1 MAKQAKGQKY
11 GRNRDRNPSS
21 RLQKARTERNKARKI
36 KAAGTAYMAPGGK
49 PHPVPSTGR
58 EKPRSGIP
66 GLVPDQSGI
75 PLHLLI
81 VAGVLCDI
89 APQASRI
96 LSDRPS
102 LPHLV
107 SRETLNPISGKRT
120 PLRIAGE

>member
-1 MAKQAKGQKY
+1 MAKRNSPSDKG
-11 GRNRDRNPSS
+11 
-21 RLQKARTERNKARKI
+21 QKARTEANKARRVKTT
-36 KAAGTAYMAPGGK
+36 GGYTPPGGK
-49 PHPVPSTGR
+49 PHQVVRPLR

-107 SRETLNPISGKRT
+107 SRETLNPISGKRI